1 MKLRAQEML
10 QRFKLGIRDWKLRGD
25 ILHDKRGRAVRPL
38 LRFALIEVHMLCH
51 AALLDSG
58 GADLETATCNILG
71 QDMIMPQGPMLLC
84 SLTLSQTLGNFR

>member
-1 MKLRAQEML
+1 MVSHMRLGPAALRAGGLLKDLMKLGAQEML
-10 QRFKLGIRDWKLRGD
+10 QRFKLGVRDWKLRGD

-58 GADLETATCNILG
+58 GAD
-71 QDMIMPQGPMLLC
+71 
-84 SLTLSQTLGNFR
+84 

>member
-58 GADLETATCNILG
+58 GAD
-71 QDMIMPQGPMLLC
+71 
-84 SLTLSQTLGNFR
+84 

>member
-1 MKLRAQEML
+1 MVSHMRLGPAALRAGRLLQVLLKVGAQEML
-10 QRFKLGIRDWKLRGD
+10 QRFKLGVRDWKLRGD

-58 GADLETATCNILG
+58 GAD
-71 QDMIMPQGPMLLC
+71 
-84 SLTLSQTLGNFR
+84 